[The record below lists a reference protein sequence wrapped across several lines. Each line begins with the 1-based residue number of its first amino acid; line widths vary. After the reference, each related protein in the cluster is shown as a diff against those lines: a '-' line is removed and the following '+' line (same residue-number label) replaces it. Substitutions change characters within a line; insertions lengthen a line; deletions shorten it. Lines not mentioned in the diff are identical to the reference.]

1 LKEDTLSPHE
11 RRIIDIFNSYKKG
24 RLSTRNRK
32 LNLIH
37 QKRLLKKKFFEV
49 KKSQDTT
56 MIHTQENEIRENQQN
71 LSKHLEPTL
80 VDSVENSPRSA
91 FPQSLQFLRNIQEI
105 SKSNLIFFSA
115 LENNKTFNYESDV
128 RILKSLLNQM
138 KGYFT
143 K

>member
-1 LKEDTLSPHE
+1 
-11 RRIIDIFNSYKKG
+11 
-24 RLSTRNRK
+24 
-32 LNLIH
+32 
-37 QKRLLKKKFFEV
+37 
-49 KKSQDTT
+49 